1 MDFILAFSYIHIINI
16 DHIHPSSFLVLLFFP
31 TRPPSTYLSNFLG
44 GDPHELITVVF
55 RGIADG
61 LLMGHRSLVCA
72 YTTKKIY

>member
-16 DHIHPSSFLVLLFFP
+16 DHIHPSSFLALLFFP
-31 TRPPSTYLSNFLG
+31 TSPPSTYLSNFFWW
-44 GDPHELITVVF
+44 PHELIMVVF

-61 LLMGHRSLVCA
+61 LLMGHRSLVCV